1 MGKRSML
8 GRSVPG
14 NSILHRLDA
23 RIKFLAAILIMVAT
37 LSIRDVRVMGL
48 FILWTLV
55 LMALSGIRVSIILR
69 SVRPIVVIILFAVI
83 LHILTVDGH
92 ILIAIG
98 PVRVSQEGLLAG
110 LMTALRLSL
119 MIINSSLFLT
129 LTTTPL
135 AVADAL
141 ESLLSPLRFLRF
153 PVHEFAMMMS
163 IALRFVPTL
172 MDEAVKIMKAQSS
185 RGANYDTGG
194 ILKRAGGLVSILVPL
209 FVSSFR
215 RADDLA
221 VAMDARCYQG
231 GEGQDPPFY
240 TARLKFPDL
249 AFLALVIFLLSFSL
263 VSSRILP
270 ALTGVLGAA
279 GG

>member
-1 MGKRSML
+1 
-8 GRSVPG
+8 
-14 NSILHRLDA
+14 
-23 RIKFLAAILIMVAT
+23 
-37 LSIRDVRVMGL
+37 
-48 FILWTLV
+48 
-55 LMALSGIRVSIILR
+55 
-69 SVRPIVVIILFAVI
+69 
-83 LHILTVDGH
+83 
-92 ILIAIG
+92 
-98 PVRVSQEGLLAG
+98 
-110 LMTALRLSL
+110 
-119 MIINSSLFLT
+119 
-129 LTTTPL
+129 
-135 AVADAL
+135 
-141 ESLLSPLRFLRF
+141 
-153 PVHEFAMMMS
+153 AMMMS

-231 GEGQDPPFY
+231 EKGRTRLY
-240 TARLKFPDL
+240 TARLTFPDL
-249 AFLALVIFLLSFSL
+249 AFLVLVISLLTFSL
-263 VSSRILP
+263 VSGRILP

>member
-1 MGKRSML
+1 VGKRSML

-92 ILIAIG
+92 ILFAIG

-231 GEGQDPPFY
+231 EKGRTRLY

>member
-1 MGKRSML
+1 MGKSML

-14 NSILHRLDA
+14 NSILHRTDA
-23 RIKFLAAILIMVAT
+23 RIKFVAAILMMVAT
-37 LSIRDVRVMGL
+37 LSIRDVRVMAL
-48 FILWTLV
+48 FLVWTLL
-55 LMALSGIRVSIILR
+55 LMAISRIRPRIILR
-69 SVRPIVVIILFAVI
+69 SVRPIVVIILFAVM
-83 LHILTVDGH
+83 LHLLTVEGH
-92 ILIAIG
+92 VLVQIG
-98 PVRVSQEGLLAG
+98 SVRITEEGLFSG

-119 MIINSSLFLT
+119 MIINTSLLLT

-172 MDEAVKIMKAQSS
+172 MDEAVKIMRAQSS

-194 ILKRAGGLVSILVPL
+194 LLKRAGGLVSILVPL

-221 VAMDARCYQG
+221 VAMDARCYR
-231 GEGQDPPFY
+231 GELGRTRLY
-240 TARLKFPDL
+240 AAKLTAGDL
-249 AFLALVIFLLSFSL
+249 LFFAVVVLLLVFTL
-263 VSSRILP
+263 VSSQLLP
-270 ALTGVLGAA
+270 SLSGLLGSTLSVY
-279 GG
+279 

>member
-92 ILIAIG
+92 ILFAIG

-231 GEGQDPPFY
+231 EKGRTRLY

-249 AFLALVIFLLSFSL
+249 AFLALVICLLAFSL
-263 VSSRILP
+263 VSGRILP